1 MVSLISGHIDS
12 LPSSYCLL
20 LPAQHH
26 HHHHLRR
33 EAWHAYERANRITG
47 RRLLPT
53 ATAAAIFSFH
63 PLLCSV
69 YVMLTSWMHIIW
81 LWLVSFF
88 AHTFSHQSNLSPT
101 FLFVSFARR
110 SITLNRVVIKCI
122 SIFDLRLC
130 LFFYVYFFNVNF

>member
-1 MVSLISGHIDS
+1 MNSGNHNQSDLCNMVSLISGHIDS

-63 PLLCSV
+63 PLLCSA

-88 AHTFSHQSNLSPT
+88 LRTLSPT
-101 FLFVSFARR
+101 SPICLQLFCSF
-110 SITLNRVVIKCI
+110 
-122 SIFDLRLC
+122 RL
-130 LFFYVYFFNVNF
+130 LVDR